1 MLIKPETDH
10 FARIKVVGV
19 GGGGSNAINSML
31 LSQKIMGVDFIAINT
46 DAQALSINQA
56 AIKIQIGKEITK
68 GLGSGANPD
77 IGKKAAEESI
87 EEIKK
92 YLEGADM
99 VFVTAGLGGGTGTG
113 AAPIIASIAKQVG
126 ALTVGVVTKPFLFEG
141 SKRMQNAE
149 NGLKELKDKVDALIT
164 IPNQK
169 LLDVVER
176 GVSILE
182 AFRVADSILGQGV
195 QGISDLIVLPG
206 LVNVDFADVKT
217 IMANAGSALMGIGV
231 ASGENRA
238 VDAAKSAVLSPIL
251 DIDIKGATGILFNI
265 VGGQDLAMHEI
276 DDAARI
282 IGEAAN
288 PDANIIFGAT
298 IDESF
303 SDKIKIT
310 VIATGFDL
318 ELQRAFKRIE
328 KPQIEK
334 ENLDE
339 AEDDAE
345 KGRQPDVE
353 SVGDENDSDKNPD
366 IDTRFDFPT
375 FLRRR

>member
-1 MLIKPETDH
+1 
-10 FARIKVVGV
+10 
-19 GGGGSNAINSML
+19 
-31 LSQKIMGVDFIAINT
+31 
-46 DAQALSINQA
+46 
-56 AIKIQIGKEITK
+56 
-68 GLGSGANPD
+68 
-77 IGKKAAEESI
+77 
-87 EEIKK
+87 
-92 YLEGADM
+92 
-99 VFVTAGLGGGTGTG
+99 
-113 AAPIIASIAKQVG
+113 
-126 ALTVGVVTKPFLFEG
+126 
-141 SKRMQNAE
+141 MQNAE

-217 IMANAGSALMGIGV
+217 IMTDAGSALMGIGV